1 MLGMMNHMKMLPL
14 ALKICLQVS
23 LTELMLSKKLNRF
36 AKNSIQKVAIEV
48 K

>member
-1 MLGMMNHMKMLPL
+1 MMNHMKMLPL
-14 ALKICLQVS
+14 TLKIGLQVS
-23 LTELMLSKKLNRF
+23 LTKLMLSKKLNRF